1 MNSETPIYLDYN
13 ASTPIYPEVADVM
26 RPLLET
32 GYGNPSSP
40 HFAAEAA
47 RAAIVAARHQL
58 ADLLGAAPDEVV
70 FTSGGSEAN
79 NFALKGAFHAQ
90 RDRGN
95 HIITSQVE
103 HPAILEPCRYLET
116 QGAEVTYIPV
126 DGTGRVD
133 PDDVRKAITAR
144 TTLISI
150 MHSNNEVGTLQPVE
164 DIALIANDHGLLMH
178 TDAAQSTGKVALNAD
193 DLGVSLLSLAG
204 HKFGAPKGIGALY
217 IRRGVALERLIHGAG
232 HEGGRRAGTESALLM
247 AGLGKA
253 AAIAAPLS
261 SVKSMLGLRELF
273 WSGLQAIFEDGDAER
288 PSLRPSAEYPEC
300 VLRRPSGSRR
310 PAAVGR
316 RWRLHRVGL
325 SFGAG
330 GTLPGADRHGHRRR
344 PGFGRGTLQPGTLYH
359 RRGNQC
365 GAAVVE
371 AAAFLMAPLAPLP
384 PRRSLRA
391 LRPLRPLLPRRAYK
405 GNKLGWNGSPSRLN
419 VWVGSTSGH
428 PAP

>member
-47 RAAIVAARHQL
+47 RAAIDAARHQL
-58 ADLLGAAPDEVV
+58 AELLGAAPDEVV

-273 WSGLQAIFEDGDAER
+273 WSGLQAIFEDGVV
-288 PSLRPSAEYPEC
+288 LNGHPSARLPNTLNVSFVGHQGAD
-300 VLRRPSGSRR
+300 VLQQLDGVGASTGSACHSEQVEPSPVLTAMGIEGDR
-310 PAAVGR
+310 ALGAVRFSLGR
-316 RWRLHRVGL
+316 FTTEEEINAVMQWLKRLH
-325 SFGAG
+325 F
-330 GTLPGADRHGHRRR
+330 
-344 PGFGRGTLQPGTLYH
+344 
-359 RRGNQC
+359 
-365 GAAVVE
+365 
-371 AAAFLMAPLAPLP
+371 
-384 PRRSLRA
+384 
-391 LRPLRPLLPRRAYK
+391 
-405 GNKLGWNGSPSRLN
+405 
-419 VWVGSTSGH
+419 
-428 PAP
+428 

>member
-1 MNSETPIYLDYN
+1 MNSETPIYMDYN

-47 RAAIVAARHQL
+47 RAAIDAARHQL
-58 ADLLGAAPDEVV
+58 ADLLGAAPDEIV

-273 WSGLQAIFEDGDAER
+273 WSGLQAIFEDGVM
-288 PSLRPSAEYPEC
+288 LNGHPSARLPNTLNVSFVGHQGAD
-300 VLRRPSGSRR
+300 VLQQLDGVGASTGSACHSGQVEPSPVLTAMGIEGDR
-310 PAAVGR
+310 ALGAVRFSLGR
-316 RWRLHRVGL
+316 FTTEEEINAVLQWLKRLH
-325 SFGAG
+325 F
-330 GTLPGADRHGHRRR
+330 
-344 PGFGRGTLQPGTLYH
+344 
-359 RRGNQC
+359 
-365 GAAVVE
+365 
-371 AAAFLMAPLAPLP
+371 
-384 PRRSLRA
+384 
-391 LRPLRPLLPRRAYK
+391 
-405 GNKLGWNGSPSRLN
+405 
-419 VWVGSTSGH
+419 
-428 PAP
+428 

>member
-47 RAAIVAARHQL
+47 RAAIDAARHQL

-79 NFALKGAFHAQ
+79 NFALKGAFHAK

-273 WSGLQAIFEDGDAER
+273 WSGLQAIFEDGVM
-288 PSLRPSAEYPEC
+288 LNGHPSARLPNTLNVSFVGHQGAD
-300 VLRRPSGSRR
+300 VLQQLDGVGASTGSACHSGQVEPSPVLTAMGIEGDR
-310 PAAVGR
+310 ALGAVRFSLGR
-316 RWRLHRVGL
+316 FTTEEEINAVLQWLKRLH
-325 SFGAG
+325 F
-330 GTLPGADRHGHRRR
+330 
-344 PGFGRGTLQPGTLYH
+344 
-359 RRGNQC
+359 
-365 GAAVVE
+365 
-371 AAAFLMAPLAPLP
+371 
-384 PRRSLRA
+384 
-391 LRPLRPLLPRRAYK
+391 
-405 GNKLGWNGSPSRLN
+405 
-419 VWVGSTSGH
+419 
-428 PAP
+428 

>member
-47 RAAIVAARHQL
+47 RAAIDAARHQL

-273 WSGLQAIFEDGDAER
+273 WSGLQAIFEDGVM
-288 PSLRPSAEYPEC
+288 LNGHPSARLPNTLNVSFVGHQGADVLQQLDGVGASTGSACHSRQVEPSPVLTAMGIEGDRALGAVRFSLGRFTTEEEINA
-300 VLRRPSGSRR
+300 VLR
-310 PAAVGR
+310 
-316 RWRLHRVGL
+316 WLKRLH
-325 SFGAG
+325 F
-330 GTLPGADRHGHRRR
+330 
-344 PGFGRGTLQPGTLYH
+344 
-359 RRGNQC
+359 
-365 GAAVVE
+365 
-371 AAAFLMAPLAPLP
+371 
-384 PRRSLRA
+384 
-391 LRPLRPLLPRRAYK
+391 
-405 GNKLGWNGSPSRLN
+405 
-419 VWVGSTSGH
+419 
-428 PAP
+428 

>member
-47 RAAIVAARHQL
+47 RAAIDAARHQL

-273 WSGLQAIFEDGDAER
+273 WSGLQAIFEDGVM
-288 PSLRPSAEYPEC
+288 LNGHPSARLPNTLNVSFVGHQGAD
-300 VLRRPSGSRR
+300 VLQQLDGVGASTGSACHSGQVEPSPVLTAMGIEGDR
-310 PAAVGR
+310 ALGAVRFSLGR
-316 RWRLHRVGL
+316 FTTEEEINAVLQWLKRLH
-325 SFGAG
+325 F
-330 GTLPGADRHGHRRR
+330 
-344 PGFGRGTLQPGTLYH
+344 
-359 RRGNQC
+359 
-365 GAAVVE
+365 
-371 AAAFLMAPLAPLP
+371 
-384 PRRSLRA
+384 
-391 LRPLRPLLPRRAYK
+391 
-405 GNKLGWNGSPSRLN
+405 
-419 VWVGSTSGH
+419 
-428 PAP
+428 

>member
-1 MNSETPIYLDYN
+1 MDSETPIYLDYN

-47 RAAIVAARHQL
+47 RAAIDAARHQL
-58 ADLLGAAPDEVV
+58 AELLGAAPDEVV

-116 QGAEVTYIPV
+116 QGAEVTYLPV

-164 DIALIANDHGLLMH
+164 DIALIANDHGVLMH

-193 DLGVSLLSLAG
+193 DLGVSLMSLAG

-273 WSGLQAIFEDGDAER
+273 WSGLQAIFGDGVM
-288 PSLRPSAEYPEC
+288 LNGHPSARLPNTLNVSFLGHQGAD
-300 VLRRPSGSRR
+300 VLQQLDGVGASTGSACHSEQVEPSPVLTAMGIEGDQ
-310 PAAVGR
+310 ALGAVRFSLGR
-316 RWRLHRVGL
+316 FTTEEEINAVLQWLKRLHI
-325 SFGAG
+325 
-330 GTLPGADRHGHRRR
+330 
-344 PGFGRGTLQPGTLYH
+344 
-359 RRGNQC
+359 
-365 GAAVVE
+365 
-371 AAAFLMAPLAPLP
+371 
-384 PRRSLRA
+384 
-391 LRPLRPLLPRRAYK
+391 
-405 GNKLGWNGSPSRLN
+405 
-419 VWVGSTSGH
+419 
-428 PAP
+428 

>member
-47 RAAIVAARHQL
+47 RAAIDAARHQL

-164 DIALIANDHGLLMH
+164 DIALIANDHGVLMH

-273 WSGLQAIFEDGDAER
+273 WSGLQAIFEDGVM
-288 PSLRPSAEYPEC
+288 LNGHPSARLPNTLNVSFVGHQGAD
-300 VLRRPSGSRR
+300 VLQQLDGVGASTGSACHSGQVEPSPVLTAMGIEGDR
-310 PAAVGR
+310 ALGAVRFSLGR
-316 RWRLHRVGL
+316 FTTEEEINAVLQWLKRLH
-325 SFGAG
+325 F
-330 GTLPGADRHGHRRR
+330 
-344 PGFGRGTLQPGTLYH
+344 
-359 RRGNQC
+359 
-365 GAAVVE
+365 
-371 AAAFLMAPLAPLP
+371 
-384 PRRSLRA
+384 
-391 LRPLRPLLPRRAYK
+391 
-405 GNKLGWNGSPSRLN
+405 
-419 VWVGSTSGH
+419 
-428 PAP
+428 

>member
-1 MNSETPIYLDYN
+1 MNSKTPIYLDYN

-47 RAAIVAARHQL
+47 RTAIDAARHQL
-58 ADLLGAAPDEVV
+58 AELLGAAPDEVV

-79 NFALKGAFHAQ
+79 NFALKGAFHAR

-116 QGAEVTYIPV
+116 QGAEVTYLPV
-126 DGTGRVD
+126 DGNGRVD

-164 DIALIANDHGLLMH
+164 DIALIANDRGVLMH

-273 WSGLQAIFEDGDAER
+273 WSGLQAIFEDGVM
-288 PSLRPSAEYPEC
+288 LNGHPSA
-300 VLRRPSGSRR
+300 
-310 PAAVGR
+310 
-316 RWRLHRVGL
+316 RLPNTLNV
-325 SFGAG
+325 SFLGHQ
-330 GTLPGADRHGHRRR
+330 GADV
-344 PGFGRGTLQPGTLYH
+344 LQQLDGV
-359 RRGNQC
+359 
-365 GAAVVE
+365 GASTGSACHSGQVE
-371 AAAFLMAPLAPLP
+371 PSPVLTAMGIEGA
-384 PRRSLRA
+384 RA
-391 LRPLRPLLPRRAYK
+391 LGAVRFS
-405 GNKLGWNGSPSRLN
+405 LGRFTTEQEINAVLQWLKRLDF
-419 VWVGSTSGH
+419 
-428 PAP
+428 

>member
-47 RAAIVAARHQL
+47 RAAIDAARHQL
-58 ADLLGAAPDEVV
+58 AELLGAAPDEVV

-273 WSGLQAIFEDGDAER
+273 WSGLQAIFEDGVM
-288 PSLRPSAEYPEC
+288 LNGHPSARLPNTLN
-300 VLRRPSGSRR
+300 VSF
-310 PAAVGR
+310 VG
-316 RWRLHRVGL
+316 HQ
-325 SFGAG
+325 
-330 GTLPGADRHGHRRR
+330 GADV
-344 PGFGRGTLQPGTLYH
+344 LQQLDGV
-359 RRGNQC
+359 
-365 GAAVVE
+365 GASTGSACHSGQVE
-371 AAAFLMAPLAPLP
+371 PSPVLTAMGIEGD
-384 PRRSLRA
+384 RA
-391 LRPLRPLLPRRAYK
+391 LGAVRFSLGRFTTEEEINAVLQWLKRLRF
-405 GNKLGWNGSPSRLN
+405 
-419 VWVGSTSGH
+419 
-428 PAP
+428 

>member
-1 MNSETPIYLDYN
+1 MDSETPIYLDYN

-47 RAAIVAARHQL
+47 RAAIDAARHQL
-58 ADLLGAAPDEVV
+58 AELLGAAPDEVV

-164 DIALIANDHGLLMH
+164 DIALIANDHGVLMH

-193 DLGVSLLSLAG
+193 DLGVSLMSLAG

-217 IRRGVALERLIHGAG
+217 IRRGVTLERLIHGAG

-273 WSGLQAIFEDGDAER
+273 WSGLQAIFGDGVM
-288 PSLRPSAEYPEC
+288 LNGHPSARLPNTLNVSFLGHQGAD
-300 VLRRPSGSRR
+300 VLQQLDGVGASTGSACHSEQVEPSPVLTAMGIEGDQ
-310 PAAVGR
+310 ALGAVRFSLGR
-316 RWRLHRVGL
+316 FTTEEEINAVLQWLKRLHI
-325 SFGAG
+325 
-330 GTLPGADRHGHRRR
+330 
-344 PGFGRGTLQPGTLYH
+344 
-359 RRGNQC
+359 
-365 GAAVVE
+365 
-371 AAAFLMAPLAPLP
+371 
-384 PRRSLRA
+384 
-391 LRPLRPLLPRRAYK
+391 
-405 GNKLGWNGSPSRLN
+405 
-419 VWVGSTSGH
+419 
-428 PAP
+428 

>member
-47 RAAIVAARHQL
+47 RAAIDAARHQL
-58 ADLLGAAPDEVV
+58 AELLGAAPDEVV

-273 WSGLQAIFEDGDAER
+273 WSGLQAIFEDGVM
-288 PSLRPSAEYPEC
+288 LNGHPSARLPNTLNVSFVGHQGAD
-300 VLRRPSGSRR
+300 VLQQLDGVGASTGSACHSGQVEPSPVLTAMGIEGDR
-310 PAAVGR
+310 ALGAVRFSLGR
-316 RWRLHRVGL
+316 FTTEEEINAVLQWLKRLH
-325 SFGAG
+325 F
-330 GTLPGADRHGHRRR
+330 
-344 PGFGRGTLQPGTLYH
+344 
-359 RRGNQC
+359 
-365 GAAVVE
+365 
-371 AAAFLMAPLAPLP
+371 
-384 PRRSLRA
+384 
-391 LRPLRPLLPRRAYK
+391 
-405 GNKLGWNGSPSRLN
+405 
-419 VWVGSTSGH
+419 
-428 PAP
+428 

>member
-1 MNSETPIYLDYN
+1 MNSKTPIYLDYN

-47 RAAIVAARHQL
+47 RAAIDAARHQL

-273 WSGLQAIFEDGDAER
+273 WSGLQAIFEDGVM
-288 PSLRPSAEYPEC
+288 LNGHPSARLPNTLNVSFVGHQGADVLQQLDGVGASTGSACHSRQVEPSPVLTAMGIEGDRALGAVRFSLGRFTTEEEINA
-300 VLRRPSGSRR
+300 VLR
-310 PAAVGR
+310 
-316 RWRLHRVGL
+316 WLKRLH
-325 SFGAG
+325 F
-330 GTLPGADRHGHRRR
+330 
-344 PGFGRGTLQPGTLYH
+344 
-359 RRGNQC
+359 
-365 GAAVVE
+365 
-371 AAAFLMAPLAPLP
+371 
-384 PRRSLRA
+384 
-391 LRPLRPLLPRRAYK
+391 
-405 GNKLGWNGSPSRLN
+405 
-419 VWVGSTSGH
+419 
-428 PAP
+428 

>member
-47 RAAIVAARHQL
+47 RAAIDAARHQL

-261 SVKSMLGLRELF
+261 SVKSMLELRELF
-273 WSGLQAIFEDGDAER
+273 WSGLQAIFEDGVVLNGH
-288 PSLRPSAEYPEC
+288 PSTRLPNTLNVSFVGHRGADVLQQLDGVCASTGSACHSGQVEPSP
-300 VLRRPSGSRR
+300 VLTAMGIEGDRALG
-310 PAAVGR
+310 AVRFSLGR
-316 RWRLHRVGL
+316 FTTEEEINAVLQWLKRLH
-325 SFGAG
+325 F
-330 GTLPGADRHGHRRR
+330 
-344 PGFGRGTLQPGTLYH
+344 
-359 RRGNQC
+359 
-365 GAAVVE
+365 
-371 AAAFLMAPLAPLP
+371 
-384 PRRSLRA
+384 
-391 LRPLRPLLPRRAYK
+391 
-405 GNKLGWNGSPSRLN
+405 
-419 VWVGSTSGH
+419 
-428 PAP
+428 

>member
-47 RAAIVAARHQL
+47 RAAIDAARHQL
-58 ADLLGAAPDEVV
+58 AELLGAAPDEVV

-273 WSGLQAIFEDGDAER
+273 WSGLQAIFEDGVM
-288 PSLRPSAEYPEC
+288 LNGHPSARLPNTLNVSFVGHQGAD
-300 VLRRPSGSRR
+300 VLQQLDGVGASTGSACHSRQVEPSPVLTAMGIEGDR
-310 PAAVGR
+310 ALGAVRFSLGR
-316 RWRLHRVGL
+316 FTTEEEINAVLQWLKRLH
-325 SFGAG
+325 F
-330 GTLPGADRHGHRRR
+330 
-344 PGFGRGTLQPGTLYH
+344 
-359 RRGNQC
+359 
-365 GAAVVE
+365 
-371 AAAFLMAPLAPLP
+371 
-384 PRRSLRA
+384 
-391 LRPLRPLLPRRAYK
+391 
-405 GNKLGWNGSPSRLN
+405 
-419 VWVGSTSGH
+419 
-428 PAP
+428 

>member
-1 MNSETPIYLDYN
+1 VLFRS
-13 ASTPIYPEVADVM
+13 
-26 RPLLET
+26 
-32 GYGNPSSP
+32 
-40 HFAAEAA
+40 
-47 RAAIVAARHQL
+47 
-58 ADLLGAAPDEVV
+58 
-70 FTSGGSEAN
+70 

-273 WSGLQAIFEDGDAER
+273 WSGLQAIFEDGVM
-288 PSLRPSAEYPEC
+288 LNGHPSARLPNTLNVSFVGHQGAD
-300 VLRRPSGSRR
+300 VLQQLDGVGASTGSACHSGQVEPSPVLTAMGIEGDR
-310 PAAVGR
+310 ALGAVRFSLGR
-316 RWRLHRVGL
+316 FTTEEEINAVLQWLKRLH
-325 SFGAG
+325 F
-330 GTLPGADRHGHRRR
+330 
-344 PGFGRGTLQPGTLYH
+344 
-359 RRGNQC
+359 
-365 GAAVVE
+365 
-371 AAAFLMAPLAPLP
+371 
-384 PRRSLRA
+384 
-391 LRPLRPLLPRRAYK
+391 
-405 GNKLGWNGSPSRLN
+405 
-419 VWVGSTSGH
+419 
-428 PAP
+428 

>member
-47 RAAIVAARHQL
+47 RAAIDAARHQL

-273 WSGLQAIFEDGDAER
+273 WSGLQAIFEDGVM
-288 PSLRPSAEYPEC
+288 LNGHPSARLPNTLNVSFLGHHGAD
-300 VLRRPSGSRR
+300 VLQQLDGVGASTGSACHSGQVEPSPVLTAMGIEGDR
-310 PAAVGR
+310 ALGAVRFSLGR
-316 RWRLHRVGL
+316 FTTEEEINAVLQWLKRLH
-325 SFGAG
+325 F
-330 GTLPGADRHGHRRR
+330 
-344 PGFGRGTLQPGTLYH
+344 
-359 RRGNQC
+359 
-365 GAAVVE
+365 
-371 AAAFLMAPLAPLP
+371 
-384 PRRSLRA
+384 
-391 LRPLRPLLPRRAYK
+391 
-405 GNKLGWNGSPSRLN
+405 
-419 VWVGSTSGH
+419 
-428 PAP
+428 

>member
-1 MNSETPIYLDYN
+1 MNSETPIYMDYN

-47 RAAIVAARHQL
+47 RAAIDAARHQL

-253 AAIAAPLS
+253 AAIAAPLA

-273 WSGLQAIFEDGDAER
+273 WSGLQAIFEDGVM
-288 PSLRPSAEYPEC
+288 LNGHPSARLPNTLNVSFVGHQGAD
-300 VLRRPSGSRR
+300 VLQQLDGVGASTGSACHSGQVEPSPVLTAMGIEGDR
-310 PAAVGR
+310 ALGAVRFSLGR
-316 RWRLHRVGL
+316 FTTEEEINAVLQWLKRLH
-325 SFGAG
+325 F
-330 GTLPGADRHGHRRR
+330 
-344 PGFGRGTLQPGTLYH
+344 
-359 RRGNQC
+359 
-365 GAAVVE
+365 
-371 AAAFLMAPLAPLP
+371 
-384 PRRSLRA
+384 
-391 LRPLRPLLPRRAYK
+391 
-405 GNKLGWNGSPSRLN
+405 
-419 VWVGSTSGH
+419 
-428 PAP
+428 

>member
-47 RAAIVAARHQL
+47 RAAIDAARHQL
-58 ADLLGAAPDEVV
+58 AELLGAAPDEVV

-261 SVKSMLGLRELF
+261 SVKSMLGLRELL
-273 WSGLQAIFEDGDAER
+273 WSGLQAIFEDGVM
-288 PSLRPSAEYPEC
+288 LNGHPSARLPNTLNVSFVGHQGAD
-300 VLRRPSGSRR
+300 VLQQLDGVGASTGSACHSGQVEPSPVLTAMGIEGDR
-310 PAAVGR
+310 ALGAVRFSLGR
-316 RWRLHRVGL
+316 FTTEEEINAVLQWLKRLH
-325 SFGAG
+325 F
-330 GTLPGADRHGHRRR
+330 
-344 PGFGRGTLQPGTLYH
+344 
-359 RRGNQC
+359 
-365 GAAVVE
+365 
-371 AAAFLMAPLAPLP
+371 
-384 PRRSLRA
+384 
-391 LRPLRPLLPRRAYK
+391 
-405 GNKLGWNGSPSRLN
+405 
-419 VWVGSTSGH
+419 
-428 PAP
+428 

>member
-47 RAAIVAARHQL
+47 RAAIDAARHQL
-58 ADLLGAAPDEVV
+58 AELLGAAPDEVV

-133 PDDVRKAITAR
+133 PDDIRKAITAR

-273 WSGLQAIFEDGDAER
+273 WSGLQAIFEDGVV
-288 PSLRPSAEYPEC
+288 LNGHPSARLPNTLNVSFVGHQGAD
-300 VLRRPSGSRR
+300 VLQQLDGVGASTGSACHSGQVEPSPVLTAMGIEGDR
-310 PAAVGR
+310 ALGAVRFSLGR
-316 RWRLHRVGL
+316 FTTEEEINAVLQWLKRLH
-325 SFGAG
+325 F
-330 GTLPGADRHGHRRR
+330 
-344 PGFGRGTLQPGTLYH
+344 
-359 RRGNQC
+359 
-365 GAAVVE
+365 
-371 AAAFLMAPLAPLP
+371 
-384 PRRSLRA
+384 
-391 LRPLRPLLPRRAYK
+391 
-405 GNKLGWNGSPSRLN
+405 
-419 VWVGSTSGH
+419 
-428 PAP
+428 

>member
-273 WSGLQAIFEDGDAER
+273 WSGLQAIFEDGVM
-288 PSLRPSAEYPEC
+288 LNGHPSARLPNTLNVSFVGHQGAD
-300 VLRRPSGSRR
+300 VLQQLDGVGASTGSACHSRQVEPSPVLTAMGIEGDR
-310 PAAVGR
+310 ALGAVRFSLGR
-316 RWRLHRVGL
+316 FTTEEEINAVLQRLKRLH
-325 SFGAG
+325 F
-330 GTLPGADRHGHRRR
+330 
-344 PGFGRGTLQPGTLYH
+344 
-359 RRGNQC
+359 
-365 GAAVVE
+365 
-371 AAAFLMAPLAPLP
+371 
-384 PRRSLRA
+384 
-391 LRPLRPLLPRRAYK
+391 
-405 GNKLGWNGSPSRLN
+405 
-419 VWVGSTSGH
+419 
-428 PAP
+428 

>member
-47 RAAIVAARHQL
+47 RAAIDAARHQL
-58 ADLLGAAPDEVV
+58 ADLLGAAPDEIV

-261 SVKSMLGLRELF
+261 SVKSMLELRELF
-273 WSGLQAIFEDGDAER
+273 WSGLQAIFEDGVV
-288 PSLRPSAEYPEC
+288 LNGHPSARLPNTLNVSVVGHQGAD
-300 VLRRPSGSRR
+300 VLQQLDGVGASTGSACHSGQVEPSPVLTAMGIEGDR
-310 PAAVGR
+310 ALGAVRFSLGR
-316 RWRLHRVGL
+316 FTTEEEINAVLQWLKRLH
-325 SFGAG
+325 F
-330 GTLPGADRHGHRRR
+330 
-344 PGFGRGTLQPGTLYH
+344 
-359 RRGNQC
+359 
-365 GAAVVE
+365 
-371 AAAFLMAPLAPLP
+371 
-384 PRRSLRA
+384 
-391 LRPLRPLLPRRAYK
+391 
-405 GNKLGWNGSPSRLN
+405 
-419 VWVGSTSGH
+419 
-428 PAP
+428 

>member
-47 RAAIVAARHQL
+47 RAAIDAARHQL

-273 WSGLQAIFEDGDAER
+273 WSGLQAIFEDGVM
-288 PSLRPSAEYPEC
+288 LNGHPSARLPNTLNVSFVGHQGAD
-300 VLRRPSGSRR
+300 VLQQLDGVGASTGSACHSRQVEPSPVLTAMGIEGDR
-310 PAAVGR
+310 ALGAVRFSLGR
-316 RWRLHRVGL
+316 FTTEEEINAVLQWLKRLH
-325 SFGAG
+325 F
-330 GTLPGADRHGHRRR
+330 
-344 PGFGRGTLQPGTLYH
+344 
-359 RRGNQC
+359 
-365 GAAVVE
+365 
-371 AAAFLMAPLAPLP
+371 
-384 PRRSLRA
+384 
-391 LRPLRPLLPRRAYK
+391 
-405 GNKLGWNGSPSRLN
+405 
-419 VWVGSTSGH
+419 
-428 PAP
+428 

>member
-40 HFAAEAA
+40 HFTAEAA
-47 RAAIVAARHQL
+47 RVAIYAARHQL
-58 ADLLGAAPDEVV
+58 AELLGAAPDEVV

-273 WSGLQAIFEDGDAER
+273 WSGLQAIFEDGVV
-288 PSLRPSAEYPEC
+288 LNGHPSARLPNTLNVSFVGHQGAD
-300 VLRRPSGSRR
+300 VLQQLDGVGASTGSACHSGQVEPSPVLTAMGIEGDR
-310 PAAVGR
+310 ALGAVRFSLGR
-316 RWRLHRVGL
+316 FTTEEEINAVLQWLKRLH
-325 SFGAG
+325 F
-330 GTLPGADRHGHRRR
+330 
-344 PGFGRGTLQPGTLYH
+344 
-359 RRGNQC
+359 
-365 GAAVVE
+365 
-371 AAAFLMAPLAPLP
+371 
-384 PRRSLRA
+384 
-391 LRPLRPLLPRRAYK
+391 
-405 GNKLGWNGSPSRLN
+405 
-419 VWVGSTSGH
+419 
-428 PAP
+428 

>member
-47 RAAIVAARHQL
+47 RAAIDAARHQL

-273 WSGLQAIFEDGDAER
+273 WSGLQAIFEDGVM
-288 PSLRPSAEYPEC
+288 LNGHPSARLPNTLNVSFVGHQGAD
-300 VLRRPSGSRR
+300 VLQQLDGVGASTGSACHSGQAEPSPVLTAMGIEGDR
-310 PAAVGR
+310 ALGAVRFSLGR
-316 RWRLHRVGL
+316 FTTEEEINAVLQWLKRLH
-325 SFGAG
+325 F
-330 GTLPGADRHGHRRR
+330 
-344 PGFGRGTLQPGTLYH
+344 
-359 RRGNQC
+359 
-365 GAAVVE
+365 
-371 AAAFLMAPLAPLP
+371 
-384 PRRSLRA
+384 
-391 LRPLRPLLPRRAYK
+391 
-405 GNKLGWNGSPSRLN
+405 
-419 VWVGSTSGH
+419 
-428 PAP
+428 

>member
-47 RAAIVAARHQL
+47 RAAIDAARHQL

-116 QGAEVTYIPV
+116 QGAEVTYLPV
-126 DGTGRVD
+126 NGTGWVD
-133 PDDVRKAITAR
+133 PDDVRIAITAR

-164 DIALIANDHGLLMH
+164 DIALIANDHGVLMH
-178 TDAAQSTGKVALNAD
+178 TDAAQSTGKVSLNAD

-273 WSGLQAIFEDGDAER
+273 WSGLQAIFEDGVM
-288 PSLRPSAEYPEC
+288 LNGHPSARLPNTLNVSFVGHQGAD
-300 VLRRPSGSRR
+300 VLQQLDGVGASTGSACHSGQVEPSPVLTAMGIEGDR
-310 PAAVGR
+310 ALGAVRFSLGR
-316 RWRLHRVGL
+316 FTTEEEINAVLQWLKRLH
-325 SFGAG
+325 F
-330 GTLPGADRHGHRRR
+330 
-344 PGFGRGTLQPGTLYH
+344 
-359 RRGNQC
+359 
-365 GAAVVE
+365 
-371 AAAFLMAPLAPLP
+371 
-384 PRRSLRA
+384 
-391 LRPLRPLLPRRAYK
+391 
-405 GNKLGWNGSPSRLN
+405 
-419 VWVGSTSGH
+419 
-428 PAP
+428 

>member
-47 RAAIVAARHQL
+47 RAAIDAARHQL

-261 SVKSMLGLRELF
+261 SVKSVLGLRELF
-273 WSGLQAIFEDGDAER
+273 WSGLQAIFEDGVM
-288 PSLRPSAEYPEC
+288 LNGHPSARLPNTLNVSFVGHQGAD
-300 VLRRPSGSRR
+300 VLQQLDGVGASTGSACHSGQVEPSPVLTAMGIEGDR
-310 PAAVGR
+310 ALGAVRFSLGR
-316 RWRLHRVGL
+316 FTTEEEINAVLQWLKRLH
-325 SFGAG
+325 F
-330 GTLPGADRHGHRRR
+330 
-344 PGFGRGTLQPGTLYH
+344 
-359 RRGNQC
+359 
-365 GAAVVE
+365 
-371 AAAFLMAPLAPLP
+371 
-384 PRRSLRA
+384 
-391 LRPLRPLLPRRAYK
+391 
-405 GNKLGWNGSPSRLN
+405 
-419 VWVGSTSGH
+419 
-428 PAP
+428 

>member
-47 RAAIVAARHQL
+47 RAAIDAARHQL
-58 ADLLGAAPDEVV
+58 AELLGAAPDEVV

-273 WSGLQAIFEDGDAER
+273 WSGLQAIFEDGVM
-288 PSLRPSAEYPEC
+288 LNGHPSARLPNTLNVSFVGHRGAD
-300 VLRRPSGSRR
+300 VLQQLDGVGASTGSACHSGQVEPSPVLTAMGIEGDR
-310 PAAVGR
+310 ALGAVRFSLGR
-316 RWRLHRVGL
+316 FTTEEEINAVLQWLKRLH
-325 SFGAG
+325 F
-330 GTLPGADRHGHRRR
+330 
-344 PGFGRGTLQPGTLYH
+344 
-359 RRGNQC
+359 
-365 GAAVVE
+365 
-371 AAAFLMAPLAPLP
+371 
-384 PRRSLRA
+384 
-391 LRPLRPLLPRRAYK
+391 
-405 GNKLGWNGSPSRLN
+405 
-419 VWVGSTSGH
+419 
-428 PAP
+428 

>member
-47 RAAIVAARHQL
+47 RAAIDAARHQL
-58 ADLLGAAPDEVV
+58 AELLGAAPDEVV

-133 PDDVRKAITAR
+133 PDEVRKAITAR

-273 WSGLQAIFEDGDAER
+273 WSGLQAIFEDGVV
-288 PSLRPSAEYPEC
+288 LNGHPSARLPNTLNVSFVGHRGAD
-300 VLRRPSGSRR
+300 VLQQLDGVGASTGSACHSGQVEPSPVLTAMGIEGDR
-310 PAAVGR
+310 ALGAVRFSLGR
-316 RWRLHRVGL
+316 FTTEEEINAVLQWLKRLH
-325 SFGAG
+325 F
-330 GTLPGADRHGHRRR
+330 
-344 PGFGRGTLQPGTLYH
+344 
-359 RRGNQC
+359 
-365 GAAVVE
+365 
-371 AAAFLMAPLAPLP
+371 
-384 PRRSLRA
+384 
-391 LRPLRPLLPRRAYK
+391 
-405 GNKLGWNGSPSRLN
+405 
-419 VWVGSTSGH
+419 
-428 PAP
+428 

>member
-273 WSGLQAIFEDGDAER
+273 WSGLQAIFEDGVM
-288 PSLRPSAEYPEC
+288 LNGHPSARLPNTLNVSFVGHQGAD
-300 VLRRPSGSRR
+300 VLQQLDGVGASTGSACHSRQVEPSPVLTAMGIEGDR
-310 PAAVGR
+310 ALGAVRFSLGR
-316 RWRLHRVGL
+316 FTTEEEINAVLQWLKRLH
-325 SFGAG
+325 F
-330 GTLPGADRHGHRRR
+330 
-344 PGFGRGTLQPGTLYH
+344 
-359 RRGNQC
+359 
-365 GAAVVE
+365 
-371 AAAFLMAPLAPLP
+371 
-384 PRRSLRA
+384 
-391 LRPLRPLLPRRAYK
+391 
-405 GNKLGWNGSPSRLN
+405 
-419 VWVGSTSGH
+419 
-428 PAP
+428 